1 MNGLFY
7 LLRSGC
13 AWRYLPRAYGPWQ
26 TVYWYFRQWRLDGTW
41 IRIHTQ
47 LRELARLHAG
57 RDPTP
62 SAAIIDSQS
71 VKTLMGGVRGFDGGK
86 KLAGRKRHILV
97 GTQGFLLAVVV
108 HAANI
113 PDRQGGKRVLT
124 ALSSLFP
131 RLERIWADQGYT
143 GGLIPWAAQE
153 HGVRLEVVYPSFRQ
167 LQRYAPDVVSDLGYQ
182 PGFQVVPK
190 RWIVERTFSWISRQ
204 RRMSKD
210 YERQAGSAEA
220 FIYFVGIRLFLRR
233 LTRSSRRGGAFLNT
247 YLARLGRAGS
257 STFLQGAQLT
267 AALLIAGCLIV
278 LVVDATAAFTLFDA
292 RLGSCLG

>member
-1 MNGLFY
+1 MRRIVNGLFY

-143 GGLIPWAAQE
+143 GGLIPGRRRSMACAWRWFIRRFANCSAMRQTLSLTWATNQDS
-153 HGVRLEVVYPSFRQ
+153 RSFPSDGSWS
-167 LQRYAPDVVSDLGYQ
+167 APF
-182 PGFQVVPK
+182 PG
-190 RWIVERTFSWISRQ
+190 S
-204 RRMSKD
+204 
-210 YERQAGSAEA
+210 AGSAA
-220 FIYFVGIRLFLRR
+220 
-233 LTRSSRRGGAFLNT
+233 
-247 YLARLGRAGS
+247 
-257 STFLQGAQLT
+257 
-267 AALLIAGCLIV
+267 
-278 LVVDATAAFTLFDA
+278 
-292 RLGSCLG
+292 